1 MTINYRTRNIV
12 IAAALA
18 AAAVL
23 LTVIYVSSAR
33 RDEATGKQSV
43 TVYVAKQD
51 FAVGTS
57 GAKIA
62 AGLESLTVARK
73 AQAPQA
79 IANPSEIKGLYAAQ
93 AIYAGEQVSMLRFT
107 TPKAQGIR
115 AQISGKQRAVQVAGD
130 PNQILAGTLRE
141 GDRVDVLAA
150 FKPSVV
156 DREKTTV
163 LLRNVLVLRTSDEGD
178 SGISSGSDQKDA
190 VVLALTDAQS
200 QRFFFATQNGDW
212 WLQLRPVKKPK
223 DSTRSVDTI
232 TTVLSGGAK

>member
-18 AAAVL
+18 AAAVM
-23 LTVIYVSSAR
+23 LTLIYVSSAR
-33 RDEATGKQSV
+33 RDEAAGKQSV

-62 AGLESLTVARK
+62 AGLESLSVTRNA
-73 AQAPQA
+73 AAPQA
-79 IANPSEIKGLYAAQ
+79 IAAPAEITALYSSQ
-93 AIYAGEQVSMLRFT
+93 PIYAGEQVSMLRFT
-107 TPKAQGIR
+107 TPKAQGVR

-130 PNQILAGTLRE
+130 PNQLLAGTLRE
-141 GDRVDVLAA
+141 GDRVDILAS

-163 LLRNVLVLRTSDEGD
+163 LLRNVLVLGTSEDGD
-178 SGISSGSDQKDA
+178 SGVASGEQKNA
-190 VVLALTDAQS
+190 VMLALTDAQS
-200 QRFFFATQNGDW
+200 QRFFFAAQNGEW
-212 WLQLRPVKKPK
+212 WLLLKGPKKPK
-223 DSTRSVDTI
+223 DSATSVDTI
-232 TTVLSGGAK
+232 SSVLSGGTK

>member
-1 MTINYRTRNIV
+1 MTINYRTKNVV
-12 IAAALA
+12 IAVALA
-18 AAAVL
+18 VAAVL

-33 RDEATGKQSV
+33 RDEATGKQNV

-51 FAVGTS
+51 YAVGTS

-73 AQAPQA
+73 AQAPEA
-79 IANPSEIKGLYAAQ
+79 IASPAAIKGLYAAQ

-130 PNQILAGTLRE
+130 PNQLLAGTLRE
-141 GDRVDVLAA
+141 GDRVDILAA

-163 LLRNVLVLRTSDEGD
+163 LLRNVLVLGTSNDGD
-178 SGISSGSDQKDA
+178 SGISSGDQKDA
-190 VVLALTDAQS
+190 VVLALTDGQS
-200 QRFFFATQNGDW
+200 QRFFFATQNGEW

-223 DSTRSVDTI
+223 DSSPTIDTV
-232 TTVLSGGAK
+232 TTVLSGGAR